1 MSSKEPLLNQQPA
14 KDFSGFSKQAR
25 QLGLTL
31 EKQIGT
37 LSKLTFK
44 REAANPLG
52 TSSPD
57 NFLEARNLRQN
68 IGTKL
73 AEFKNLVERM
83 EDILTEYGN
92 DLSDPTLPHTFRR
105 HSEQLS
111 QFQQEFSKIEAKLNA
126 ASAREELL
134 GEESARPSRKNNRER
149 LTEQSEAAY
158 FMGEQS
164 RIDSSHS
171 MIDSTLSQA
180 YEIRGELGQQGLSL
194 ASSNSRI
201 MQLASSIP
209 GMNGLLSRIN
219 MRRRRDSVV
228 VGSVISLGIIF
239 LFFTVL

>member
-111 QFQQEFSKIEAKLNA
+111 QFQQEFSKIEVI
-126 ASAREELL
+126 ELL
-134 GEESARPSRKNNRER
+134 KMTVSVE
-149 LTEQSEAAY
+149 
-158 FMGEQS
+158 
-164 RIDSSHS
+164 
-171 MIDSTLSQA
+171 
-180 YEIRGELGQQGLSL
+180 SL
-194 ASSNSRI
+194 ACRSEVHFVFVSLRE
-201 MQLASSIP
+201 
-209 GMNGLLSRIN
+209 
-219 MRRRRDSVV
+219 
-228 VGSVISLGIIF
+228 ISLVYKG
-239 LFFTVL
+239 LV